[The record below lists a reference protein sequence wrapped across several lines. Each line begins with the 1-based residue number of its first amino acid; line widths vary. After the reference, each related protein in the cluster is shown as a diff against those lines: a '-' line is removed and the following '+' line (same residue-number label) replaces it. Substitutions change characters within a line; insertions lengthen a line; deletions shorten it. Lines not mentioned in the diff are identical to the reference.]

1 MPSIGFSS
9 DAPFAYCNE
18 SAHFREAATDASG
31 NIAKKHPTKQNPVN
45 KPNDPVDLKD
55 LSDLDPPRPIKERLL
70 REFSERTLEH
80 LDTLSDQPA
89 WSNEDGSEAAGW
101 LDGPVPEQGRPLD
114 EILDL
119 LFDRVIPCS
128 LNTAGPGYLAYVPGG
143 GLYSAALAE
152 FVAAVVNR
160 YAGVWVAA
168 PGAVELET
176 RALRWLVELMG
187 LPESALGVF
196 TTGGSMSNLLAVV
209 AAREK
214 LLGSEISDGVA
225 YFSSEVHHSVIKA
238 ARIAGIAE
246 DRIRL
251 LPIDEDFRLQ
261 IPALEE
267 AIAEDRRAGRRPF
280 FVSGSAGT
288 VNTGAVDSLRRI
300 ADVAEREGL
309 WNHVDGAY
317 GATFRLLP
325 ELHATLDGMER
336 CDSLALD
343 PHKGLFFPYGLGT
356 LLVRQPADLTRAFH
370 VSGSYLP
377 QLQEGV
383 TRFDFCEMSPE
394 LSRDWRGLRVWL
406 PFMLHGV
413 DAFRRA
419 LREKRELAVR
429 AFETLSREEDVEIA
443 APPELS
449 LFAFRQV
456 FGDADLEE
464 TNRRNRKLLEEIN
477 RPARIYLTG
486 TTLGGVFYLRICV
499 LHLRTNRERVD
510 EGLEIIRRALEERR
524 V

>member
-1 MPSIGFSS
+1 M
-9 DAPFAYCNE
+9 
-18 SAHFREAATDASG
+18 
-31 NIAKKHPTKQNPVN
+31 N

-70 REFSERTLEH
+70 REFSERMLEH

-238 ARIAGIAE
+238 ARIAG
-246 DRIRL
+246 
-251 LPIDEDFRLQ
+251 
-261 IPALEE
+261 
-267 AIAEDRRAGRRPF
+267 IAEDRRAGRRPF